1 MLVHACRVHAGD
13 IITPSAQA
21 RLTASGR
28 GVCGTENCDALRKH
42 IETYCRK
49 CKLYA
54 PVRSFRDGERVPSCS
69 ARPGPSQTED
79 TQVPRNLFGDDE
91 PLPVP
96 DTSAELPEHF
106 EERVDK
112 LTSQTM
118 LSPPE
123 QFRYALTCWTADH
136 FEAMNKGDA
145 TAGLLHRSMWKL
157 LLAHIPRR
165 CSTNHELTLRF
176 RLWRSGQF
184 TTLLERIEEQ
194 TQLPLLPS
202 VPTPRSVQDVQD
214 VCHNVV
220 RIEKASNRS
229 VDRSLI

>member
-28 GVCGTENCDALRKH
+28 GICGTENWDALRKH

-54 PVRSFRDGERVPSCS
+54 PVRTFRDGDRVPSCS

-123 QFRYALTCWTADH
+123 QFRYALTCWIADH
-136 FEAMNKGDA
+136 IEAMNKGDA

-157 LLAHIPRR
+157 LLAHVPRR
-165 CSTNHELTLRF
+165 CSTSHELTLRF
-176 RLWRSGQF
+176 RLWRNGQF
-184 TTLLERIEEQ
+184 TILLERI
-194 TQLPLLPS
+194 
-202 VPTPRSVQDVQD
+202 
-214 VCHNVV
+214 
-220 RIEKASNRS
+220 
-229 VDRSLI
+229 